1 MCCAASGSPTL
12 PKGPGAAAS
21 PGHAFRLLQLADL
34 HAEPL
39 VCGDAG
45 IGLGGSFLQTLKACL
60 SLCPSM
66 HPSIHSCGEGSGP
79 GGGAT
84 NNVVKF

>member
-1 MCCAASGSPTL
+1 MCCAASGSPI
-12 PKGPGAAAS
+12 PPEGPGAAAS
-21 PGHAFRLLQLADL
+21 PGHAFGLLQLAGL

-45 IGLGGSFLQTLKACL
+45 IGLRGSVLQMLKACL

-66 HPSIHSCGEGSGP
+66 HPSFYSCGEGSGP
-79 GGGAT
+79 GGGAR